1 MTNNNTTPDTGTSP
15 ESGSQPG
22 PIARLQNWYNDLSP
36 DKRRNVVIGAVV
48 ATALIVLLLVTWL
61 AGRVDENDEPYDP
74 TEISAPQDVGVAGGG
89 TGAANEAPRTVT
101 DDTGGLSRDE
111 DSPDDPVA
119 SNEDENATPSEDTG
133 DTTSY
138 REGLTRSLAFQ
149 SGLPEPGVTAP
160 NTAENDARAD
170 AASRV
175 TDTIVHD
182 PNIGPDG
189 FDEVATRFRDDA
201 GLDVGESV
209 AEVYNM
215 FDMIDVNDDMV
226 FASRASIP
234 AIHATEESGVY
245 QIHYHVAAGMVPNVE
260 VNPQDETV
268 LRDRMRGELDAAV
281 DGGAGMNVT
290 FTVDTNTNLVTVDP
304 TRWW

>member
-119 SNEDENATPSEDTG
+119 SNEDENATPPEDTG

-189 FDEVATRFRDDA
+189 FDEVSARFRDDA

>member
-1 MTNNNTTPDTGTSP
+1 MTNNNPTPTPDTGTSP

-22 PIARLQNWYNDLSP
+22 PIARLQNWYNNLSP
-36 DKRRNVVIGAVV
+36 DKRRNVVLGVVV
-48 ATALIVLLLVTWL
+48 ATALVVSLVMAWL

-74 TEISAPQDVGVAGGG
+74 TEISAPQDVDGAGDDAEA
-89 TGAANEAPRTVT
+89 TNEAPRTVT
-101 DDTGGLSRDE
+101 DDTGGISRDE
-111 DSPDDPVA
+111 GSPDDPVA
-119 SNEDENATPSEDTG
+119 SNEDENATPPE

-149 SGLPEPGVTAP
+149 SGLAQPDVTAP
-160 NTAENDARAD
+160 NTAENDARVD

-189 FDEVATRFRDDA
+189 FNELTARLRDDA
-201 GLDVGESV
+201 GLDAGESL

-226 FASRASIP
+226 FASRASVP
-234 AIHATEESGVY
+234 AIHATEVAGVY
-245 QIHYHVAAGMVPNVE
+245 KIHYHVAAGMVPNVE
-260 VNPQDETV
+260 VNPQNETV

-281 DGGAGMNVT
+281 DGGAGKNVT
-290 FTVDTNTNLVTVDP
+290 FTVDTNTNLVTVEP

>member
-1 MTNNNTTPDTGTSP
+1 MTNNNPTPDTGTSP

-22 PIARLQNWYNDLSP
+22 PIARLKSWYNDLSP
-36 DKRRNVVIGAVV
+36 DKRRNVVLGAVV
-48 ATALIVLLLVTWL
+48 ATALVVSLAMAWL

-74 TEISAPQDVGVAGGG
+74 TEISAPQDVNGAGGD

-119 SNEDENATPSEDTG
+119 SNEDENATPPEDTG

-149 SGLPEPGVTAP
+149 SGLSQPDVTAS
-160 NTAENDARAD
+160 NTAENDARVD

-189 FDEVATRFRDDA
+189 FDEVAARFRDDA
-201 GLDVGESV
+201 GLEVGESV

-226 FASRASIP
+226 FASRASVP
-234 AIHATEESGVY
+234 AIHATEDAGVY

-260 VNPQDETV
+260 VNPQNVTT

-281 DGGAGMNVT
+281 DGGAGKNVT
-290 FTVDTNTNLVTVDP
+290 FTVDTNTNLVTVEP